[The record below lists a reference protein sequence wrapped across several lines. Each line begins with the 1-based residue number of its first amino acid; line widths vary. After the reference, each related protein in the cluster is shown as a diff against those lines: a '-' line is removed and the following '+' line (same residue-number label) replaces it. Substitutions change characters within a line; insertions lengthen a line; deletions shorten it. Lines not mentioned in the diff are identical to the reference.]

1 MKKFILFFLIFFT
14 WQSSSFAKIII
25 NNCDL
30 SPVYKNISMKIDIE
44 KMEVEIEQ
52 ENIFSK
58 KLKINEKNAT
68 VISTN
73 LNQNNKKELFLIDIK
88 SGVLRLTNNINDTVV
103 NAVCDLKNT
112 YSKEQQQD
120 QGVIISAS
128 FEEKIERSAVQCR
141 KAGYKT
147 NTDKQEIEF
156 YACLAYV
163 YAIFEER
170 ELSRKLK
177 KEKISLNSKYESKT
191 GEEINRESKW
201 TKFWKGVGWML
212 HEHGEEILNVILDV
226 KYGTNYSG
234 YNNNQTVKHSGRLNC
249 INQRVGTVVHQNCK
263 GQGVHIYCMYQK
275 VSSTQWRRTCRE
287 K

>member
-1 MKKFILFFLIFFT
+1 M
-14 WQSSSFAKIII
+14 
-25 NNCDL
+25 
-30 SPVYKNISMKIDIE
+30 
-44 KMEVEIEQ
+44 
-52 ENIFSK
+52 
-58 KLKINEKNAT
+58 
-68 VISTN
+68 
-73 LNQNNKKELFLIDIK
+73 
-88 SGVLRLTNNINDTVV
+88 
-103 NAVCDLKNT
+103 
-112 YSKEQQQD
+112 
-120 QGVIISAS
+120 
-128 FEEKIERSAVQCR
+128 
-141 KAGYKT
+141 
-147 NTDKQEIEF
+147 
-156 YACLAYV
+156 